1 MKDSEKDKLS
11 GNPGQM
17 ILTDEVQQ
25 MFAAYATSN
34 KPAQEGQ
41 GRLVINPDAFKGD
54 EDDDQK

>member
-11 GNPGQM
+11 GNPGQLT
-17 ILTDEVQQ
+17 LTDEV
-25 MFAAYATSN
+25 MLKYAAYATSN

-54 EDDDQK
+54 KDDDQK